1 MSSFIRY
8 KWLGSRATLM
18 SWSIPLW
25 EDESMLTAPPVQ
37 VNAPKCS
44 LSAI

>member
-1 MSSFIRY
+1 MSSVIRY

-37 VNAPKCS
+37 VNAPDCT
-44 LSAI
+44 